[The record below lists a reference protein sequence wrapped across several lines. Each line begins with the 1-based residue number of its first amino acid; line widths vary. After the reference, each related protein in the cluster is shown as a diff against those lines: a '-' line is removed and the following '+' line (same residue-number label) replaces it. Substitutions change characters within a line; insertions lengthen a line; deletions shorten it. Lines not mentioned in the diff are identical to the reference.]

1 MATAME
7 RQALL
12 GNKRPPLTSAS
23 SSSCATLTGP
33 DLDSL
38 DVYYTIHRV
47 HRDIKDYLDVP
58 LTDDQFR
65 SPEIQ
70 FAIIQPLE
78 AQYAELQD
86 PSIVYVL
93 LLVRLQFLRERDSVL
108 SSSSLNDS
116 RANLCEIL
124 AIKLLRHQASLSKGP
139 NGALLSMARALVGGL
154 HAFQGAKPDVL
165 DRIKQKEGYASR
177 RMEQGAGKTNAL
189 ELAILGKARYFIKSQ
204 ACQRVITAIW
214 EGKIVYTSS
223 SFINILPDRWKI
235 HQINVYNVKQA
246 PVLDHYRLRVPKY
259 RSIIENCSF
268 LVLFMS
274 FVAVISQYHRRDEDM
289 PVASLTKTE
298 GFFFLYALGYA
309 LDRFGSIAEHGWS
322 VYSAGLTN
330 GLDMLSV
337 PIFLVAFLFRT
348 HSVATNEEWANNT
361 AYAILSCA
369 ACIMFPRLAFAAI
382 SNNLLILS
390 LRAMLA
396 EFAYLMG
403 IAVFCTLGFVFALNH
418 LCDGEYSVSRIA
430 EWLIFI
436 WFGLDG
442 SGIDKSPKFHPYL
455 GPIIFTIYA
464 AMTNTLLVGLLVAIL
479 SSTYSAIAA
488 DAAAEDMFR
497 KAVMTFEGVKA
508 DSLFDY
514 VPPLNLLALFVMWP
528 VSKVASPRWFHK
540 INVAATRVLALPILL
555 LIALYERQSSINS
568 PLRVWFQRVW
578 VKVAQTLPTAWTHR
592 LSLLEGAHWE
602 CEAVFEY
609 TPSGDEKDSS
619 DEDDLEEDTVEAA
632 INDPECQRRVSSRA
646 SQIIETSGRS
656 NVATP
661 PPPSPLGPGPRR
673 SSSFG
678 LHGATDSRRVSPQ
691 PTPLSKS
698 PVQNI
703 VRFDEPE
710 RPPSVSPPLVIKPR
724 ARHASMPPQQA
735 KMKERLP
742 NNASTSTSKSYGTT
756 VNNFRHHSQHD
767 SALSTS
773 PGGSK
778 FESPLARIYH
788 YYGSSPDDN
797 AHASG
802 FAGLK
807 RRMSV
812 GRSQTLP
819 PSASDSSATAA
830 TTSSGNLTRT
840 RTNSDN
846 QTALELVAAQQAHMA
861 ELTGLIKSLQLSIE
875 RLEAKSDN

>member
-1 MATAME
+1 MATE

-12 GNKRPPLTSAS
+12 GSRRPTVPSWPS
-23 SSSCATLTGP
+23 SSSST
-33 DLDSL
+33 
-38 DVYYTIHRV
+38 Y
-47 HRDIKDYLDVP
+47 
-58 LTDDQFR
+58 DQFR

-78 AQYAELQD
+78 AQYAELED

-124 AIKLLRHQASLSKGP
+124 AIKLLRHQATLSKGP
-139 NGALLSMARALVGGL
+139 NGPLLAMARALVGNL

-189 ELAILGKARYFIKSQ
+189 ELAILGRARYFIKSQ
-204 ACQRVITAIW
+204 ACQRVINAIW

-235 HQINVYNVKQA
+235 HQINVYNVKTA
-246 PVLDHYRLRVPKY
+246 PILDHYRLRVPKY

-268 LVLFMS
+268 LVLFIS
-274 FVAVISQYHRRDEDM
+274 FVAVISEFHRRDEDM
-289 PVASLTKTE
+289 PVVALTKTE
-298 GFFFLYALGYA
+298 AFFFLYALGYA

-330 GLDMLSV
+330 GLDMLAV
-337 PIFLVAFLFRT
+337 PIFLVAFVFRV
-348 HSVATNEEWANNT
+348 HSVARDNEWANNT

-396 EFAYLMG
+396 EFAYLMA

-418 LCDGEYSVSRIA
+418 LCDGAYSVARIA

-442 SGIDKSPKFHPYL
+442 SGLDKSTKFHPYL
-455 GPIIFTIYA
+455 GPAIFTIYA

-528 VSKVASPRWFHK
+528 VSKVTSPRWFHK
-540 INVAATRVLALPILL
+540 INVAATRVFSLPILL
-555 LIALYERQSSINS
+555 LIALYERQSNANS
-568 PLRVWFQRVW
+568 PLRLWYQRIW
-578 VKVAQTLPTAWTHR
+578 VKVAQTLPMAWTHR

-646 SQIIETSGRS
+646 SQVIETAGNR
-656 NVATP
+656 NIGTP
-661 PPPSPLGPGPRR
+661 PPTLGRNSSFISGMA
-673 SSSFG
+673 SSSSLPG
-678 LHGATDSRRVSPQ
+678 SQRVSPQ

-698 PVQNI
+698 PVTKNI
-703 VRFDEPE
+703 VRFDAPE
-710 RPPSVSPPLVIKPR
+710 RPPSVSPPPVVRPR
-724 ARHASMPPQQA
+724 ARHASMPPQQQ
-735 KMKERLP
+735 KPKERLP
-742 NNASTSTSKSYGTT
+742 ANAGNNLKTYGSSSQPRTT
-756 VNNFRHHSQHD
+756 GQANHRNHSHHE

-778 FESPLARIYH
+778 FESPLSRLYH
-788 YYGSSPDDN
+788 FYGSSPDESSMLPD
-797 AHASG
+797 ARLTG
-802 FAGLK
+802 LTGLK
-807 RRMSV
+807 RRLSV
-812 GRSQTLP
+812 GRAQTLP
-819 PSASDSSATAA
+819 PPLEAVGSSSKAVPPRSISGLPEQASPTEDDSAAAA
-830 TTSSGNLTRT
+830 TETTELIRS
-840 RTNSDN
+840 
-846 QTALELVAAQQAHMA
+846 QQKQLEAMT
-861 ELTGLIKSLQLSIE
+861 EMIRGLQLSIE
-875 RLEAKSDN
+875 RLEKQR